1 MILRPTS
8 INTGIP
14 PPARFVLRACNAEL
28 FRVRLSSHGALSG
41 QGCVPEEG

>member
-14 PPARFVLRACNAEL
+14 PPARFVLRACSAEL
-28 FRVRLSSHGALSG
+28 FRVHLPAHSAPSG
-41 QGCVPEEG
+41 RGCAPEEE